1 MTDAV
6 IIITHLPDREQALK
20 LSRSL
25 VEQRLAACVSVLAPC
40 TSVYR
45 WRERIE
51 ETSEVPLLIK
61 TRSGLYGEVE
71 AVIREHHP
79 YELPEIIAVPVAH
92 ALPQYL
98 EWLIAETTIAIE

>member
-6 IIITHLPDREQALK
+6 IIITHLPDRELALK
-20 LSRSL
+20 LSRAL
-25 VEQRLAACVSVLAPC
+25 VERHLAACASVLAPC

-45 WRERIE
+45 WQDRIE
-51 ETSEVPLLIK
+51 ETAEVPLLIK

-71 AVIREHHP
+71 AIIREFHP
-79 YELPEIIAVPVAH
+79 YELPDIIAIPAEHV
-92 ALPQYL
+92 LPQYL